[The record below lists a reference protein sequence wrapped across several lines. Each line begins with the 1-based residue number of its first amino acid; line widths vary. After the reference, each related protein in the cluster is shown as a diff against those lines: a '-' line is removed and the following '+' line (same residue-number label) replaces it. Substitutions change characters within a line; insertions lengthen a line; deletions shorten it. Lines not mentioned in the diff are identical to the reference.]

1 MLTTLAQLPR
11 TIVVLL
17 APPDFSAYQH
27 TPDPGPWC
35 RLVLA
40 ASCPCLLRG
49 DTAANTATIRALVA
63 GYTEA
68 LHQLAQAGP
77 RDLLATSA

>member
-11 TIVVLL
+11 TIVLLL
-17 APPDFSAYQH
+17 APPDFSSYLH

-35 RLVLA
+35 RLVLT
-40 ASCPCLLRG
+40 ASCPCLERG
-49 DTAANTATIRALVA
+49 DTEANTATIRALVA
-63 GYTEA
+63 AYTEV

-77 RDLLATSA
+77 RDLW

>member
-11 TIVVLL
+11 TIVLLL

-35 RLVLA
+35 RLVWPWGPGHL
-40 ASCPCLLRG
+40 
-49 DTAANTATIRALVA
+49 
-63 GYTEA
+63 
-68 LHQLAQAGP
+68 AGP
-77 RDLLATSA
+77 WARPWPASTRGPGST